1 MKDLRYETGDSGD
14 RQAVLHSSG
23 SEMGKI
29 LGAVPGV
36 PGALD
41 STRGETLVHL
51 RITLSASELALL
63 PFEVAKA
70 PVSDVATSDSWLSP
84 PEPPA
89 RLHYSQYSEGLSG
102 RGHLA

>member
-1 MKDLRYETGDSGD
+1 LKDLRYETGDSGD